1 MEEKDV
7 RFTKKK
13 VDESWKEEIA
23 KQHDKEAAKAAQA
36 KPPEA
41 EGAKKE
47 AKTSA
52 ESQKKFMNFLMGIAT
67 QALYLM
73 GAVEGGPE
81 KDLDGAHEMIDI
93 LQLLKERTE
102 GNLSEQESKSL
113 EKILYDLQMRYV
125 QATEA
130 EAAPP
135 PPSK

>member
-23 KQHDKEAAKAAQA
+23 KDQSAKAAQA

-47 AKTSA
+47 VKTSA

-135 PPSK
+135 PPSQ